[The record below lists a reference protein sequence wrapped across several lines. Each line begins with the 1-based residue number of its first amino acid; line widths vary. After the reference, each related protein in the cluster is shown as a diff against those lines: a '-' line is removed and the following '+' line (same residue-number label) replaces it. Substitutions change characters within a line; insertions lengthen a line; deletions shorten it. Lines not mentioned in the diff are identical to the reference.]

1 MRKTAITLVCVL
13 CAASVSYADYASD
26 ILALGPIGYYPMEE
40 APGAAIGDPLA
51 NLGSLGDG
59 VYGIAID
66 NNPGCLPASGLA
78 GTVGSCAGFSDAG
91 GGDYAQMNLGTDAAF
106 NSENM
111 TYVFCFNNSDDYGN
125 DERMVVNVP
134 GVDNDFLL
142 ILKASEIIIATS
154 NGWGTVNNGIST
166 NVGWS
171 GGEWYHVV
179 AVRNG
184 DNCEEAELYVNG
196 VDMNWTATH
205 TTSNDSHGDSGGTP
219 EAKIGCRHAYDQGW
233 GSYDGLMD
241 EVAIFDYALS
251 ANDVGVLFASYEA
264 DKEIPEPATMLLL
277 GTGVVGV
284 IGVVR
289 RRRMK

>member
-1 MRKTAITLVCVL
+1 MRKTAIAVICVL
-13 CAASVSYADYASD
+13 CAASVSYADYAAD
-26 ILALGPIGYYPMEE
+26 ILSLAPIGYYQMEE
-40 APGAAIGDPLA
+40 GPGAAQGDALVNA
-51 NLGSLGDG
+51 GSLGDG
-59 VYGIAID
+59 VYGIVGDPTGDA
-66 NNPGCLPASGLA
+66 LPVSGLA
-78 GTVGSCAGFSDAG
+78 GTIGECAGFNLDGSG
-91 GGDYAQMNLGTDAAF
+91 YNQMNLGSDAAF

-111 TYVFCFNNSDDYGN
+111 TYVFCFNNADDYGN
-125 DERMVVNVP
+125 DERVVVNVP

-142 ILKASEIIIATS
+142 VLKNQEIIIATS
-154 NGWGTVNNGIST
+154 NGWGTTENAIST

-184 DNCEEAELYVNG
+184 DNCEEAQLYVNG
-196 VDMNWTATH
+196 VDMNWTATLA
-205 TTSNDSHGDSGGTP
+205 TTNDSQGDGGGTP
-219 EAKIGCRHAYDQGW
+219 EAKIGARHAYDGGW
-233 GSYDGLMD
+233 GKFDGLID
-241 EVAIFDYALS
+241 EVAIYDYALS
-251 ANDVGVLFASYEA
+251 ANEAGTLFASYEA